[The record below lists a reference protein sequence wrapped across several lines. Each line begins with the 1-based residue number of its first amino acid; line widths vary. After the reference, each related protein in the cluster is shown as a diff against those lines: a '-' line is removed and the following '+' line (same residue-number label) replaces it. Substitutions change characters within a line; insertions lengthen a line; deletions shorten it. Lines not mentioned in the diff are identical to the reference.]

1 MKYQKNRYYKVID
14 FYRALSVSLVF
25 FYHLGQLDN
34 GFIGVDFFFIISGFL
49 ITKVLSEQFDR
60 KDYSIKRFLVK
71 RAKRILPLILV
82 TIIVVQVVFYF
93 YLFPDQ
99 NLNLA
104 QTSIA
109 NIFFISN
116 YFFLTNDIDYF
127 SESVLANPLFHT
139 WSLSIEIQYYIFF
152 ALFFLTLYYL
162 SKKKFRN
169 NLKNFCF
176 ILIILYLVTF
186 YLSTNLIFLKN
197 FFFSFYSSFTRTIL
211 FILGSLIFQ
220 FDLHLRKKLNLVNIL
235 FSFLFLSIG
244 FLTIIYFLLFIEK
257 INHPEAISIMPSIG
271 FILVFINLKNFQFLE
286 KLLSNKIFIFL
297 GKISFSIYCVHVP
310 VIIFYDI
317 NDYSLEN
324 NFINILLI
332 TLIIS
337 YFTFK
342 LIENKFHKDIK
353 ISTKKFGTFILSICS
368 LVLLCSYFISYL
380 SNNFL
385 EKNKDNLFFTKKNHQ
400 KNFIKNYN
408 IHKKNNYTKIIIIG
422 DSYSQDFLN
431 ILMSINPNYEIRI
444 IYSNVKCNPFKR
456 KEKISLDC
464 YFLDDKLDLLK
475 KSNLIY
481 FAFNWDF
488 EKTQDLKDYLDNN
501 LEIEKK
507 SIIVGKKYFGRFKK
521 NKFKNLSIKEKSE
534 ITNDVSPEFEK
545 LNKYMKNKF
554 KKFIDLKTISCPS
567 KYKCKLFTKEGQLI
581 SFDGGH
587 LTTKGSKYFSEELKS
602 NTYIKLISQN

>member
-1 MKYQKNRYYKVID
+1 MTV
-14 FYRALSVSLVF
+14 
-25 FYHLGQLDN
+25 
-34 GFIGVDFFFIISGFL
+34 
-49 ITKVLSEQFDR
+49 QFDR

-337 YFTFK
+337 YFTFILFQFK
-342 LIENKFHKDIK
+342 IDIK
-353 ISTKKFGTFILSICS
+353 L
-368 LVLLCSYFISYL
+368 YY
-380 SNNFL
+380 
-385 EKNKDNLFFTKKNHQ
+385 
-400 KNFIKNYN
+400 
-408 IHKKNNYTKIIIIG
+408 
-422 DSYSQDFLN
+422 
-431 ILMSINPNYEIRI
+431 
-444 IYSNVKCNPFKR
+444 
-456 KEKISLDC
+456 
-464 YFLDDKLDLLK
+464 
-475 KSNLIY
+475 
-481 FAFNWDF
+481 
-488 EKTQDLKDYLDNN
+488 
-501 LEIEKK
+501 
-507 SIIVGKKYFGRFKK
+507 
-521 NKFKNLSIKEKSE
+521 
-534 ITNDVSPEFEK
+534 IT
-545 LNKYMKNKF
+545 
-554 KKFIDLKTISCPS
+554 
-567 KYKCKLFTKEGQLI
+567 
-581 SFDGGH
+581 
-587 LTTKGSKYFSEELKS
+587 
-602 NTYIKLISQN
+602 